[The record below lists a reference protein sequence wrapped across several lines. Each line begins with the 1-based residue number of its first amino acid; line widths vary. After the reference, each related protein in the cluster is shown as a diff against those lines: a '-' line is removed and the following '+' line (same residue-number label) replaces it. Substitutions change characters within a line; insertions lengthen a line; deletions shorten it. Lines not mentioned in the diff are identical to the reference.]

1 VAILCISAF
10 AMTNLQT
17 TLPIFEIVIFIA
29 ERFPHVVAA
38 VFVGFMVVKPSLR
51 KWVILTPFMAF
62 FAVLG
67 LVMWESNDLAKRQG
81 YDMTLPT
88 MRQALEGYIETGE
101 GDMNE
106 IIEGKKYPPVFGGI
120 EVGRYLK
127 AQLGS
132 SIFHGTE
139 QDAAYLPE
147 AYNKGDDWFEATL
160 GEPMVYTSAIYTGPN
175 ETMWS
180 AQLNKLEYIA
190 HALGVKKGDKAMD
203 IGAGW
208 GRLSN
213 HLASKG
219 ADVTGVLMAS
229 DQQAYAQRMTKK
241 LGQDSTVNILLKNFF
256 HLGEEHKGK
265 YNVISAVEMAE
276 HVGIRNYHKF
286 LRKVYE
292 LLADD
297 GTFYIQ
303 VAGLQRGYSEHSNH
317 YADLVWGMFMDEHVF
332 PGADASCPMGW
343 VITKLEQAGFEV
355 QASHNLGNHYSQTLF
370 HWLQVWESRKAEIVK
385 VYGERSFR
393 RWQVFLAWSVQISRR
408 GSSTVQFITVTKAGH
423 EKARIAAQNRLAP
436 GNYKLP
442 AHTPHGP
449 GGGADWAAKFTTDK
463 HTFTA
468 A

>member
-1 VAILCISAF
+1 MS
-10 AMTNLQT
+10 LQT

-29 ERFPHVVAA
+29 ERFPHVAAA
-38 VFVGFMVVKPSLR
+38 VFVGIMVVKPAYR
-51 KWVILTPFMAF
+51 KWVILLPVFAF
-62 FAVLG
+62 FCCVG
-67 LVMWESNDLAKRQG
+67 LVAYESNSLAKQMG
-81 YDMTLPT
+81 YDMSLPT
-88 MRQALEGYIETGE
+88 MRQALEAYIETGE

-106 IIEGKKYPPVFGGI
+106 IIEGNKYPPVFGGI
-120 EVGRYLK
+120 EMGRYLK

-132 SIFHGTE
+132 SIFHNTD

-180 AQLNKLEYIA
+180 SQLNKLDYIA
-190 HALGVKKGDKAMD
+190 HALGVKKGHKAMD

-241 LGQDSTVNILLKNFF
+241 LKQDSTVNILLQNFF

-276 HVGIRNYHKF
+276 HVGIRNYHSF
-286 LRKVYE
+286 LRKVHE
-292 LLADD
+292 LLTDD
-297 GTFYIQ
+297 GVFYIQ

-317 YADLVWGMFMDEHVF
+317 YEDLIWGMFMDEHVF

-385 VYGERSFR
+385 AYGERSYR
-393 RWQVFLAWSVQISRR
+393 RWRVFLAWSVRTAR
-408 GSSTVQFITVTKAGH
+408 KGGSTVQFITVTKAGH
-423 EKARIAAQNRLAP
+423 ESARIAAQNRLAP
-436 GNYKLP
+436 GNFKLP
-442 AHTPHGP
+442 AHTAHGP
-449 GGGADWAAKFTTDK
+449 GGGPDWGPQWSTKE
-463 HTFTA
+463 HTYTA